1 MQRLFGRDSQKVI
14 AQHMLNILAIF
25 ILLVCEKI
33 REETEQKSHVWEDV
47 GLRLQ
52 VSSTT
57 RRSIVNT
64 NGRTYAFSLR
74 NQNIFTP
81 DYHN

>member
-1 MQRLFGRDSQKVI
+1 MQRLFGRDSQKVN

-64 NGRTYAFSLR
+64 NGRTCAFSLR